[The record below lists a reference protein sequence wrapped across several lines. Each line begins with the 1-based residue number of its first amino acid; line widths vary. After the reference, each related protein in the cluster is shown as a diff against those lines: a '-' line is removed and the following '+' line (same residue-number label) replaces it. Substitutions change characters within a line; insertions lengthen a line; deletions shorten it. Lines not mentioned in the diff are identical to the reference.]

1 MFDHKEEKK
10 VEYLELIYD
19 LIFVYLIGRN
29 GSLVQHIEG
38 GFINWTLFV
47 TYVLCTLIAIQ
58 IWSYSTF
65 YINRFGK
72 NGLRDHIFI
81 FVNMYL
87 LYFMAESTRTDWQSS
102 YYYRYNIAWGLILVN
117 IALQYFITYKKN
129 SAAAPWENAHL
140 IWNFRN
146 LAIQAAIVFVSIPV
160 YTFTGLPL
168 GPAAMVFGLIMTMCS
183 GRVSS
188 LVAVDFSHLAE
199 RAMLYVVFTFGEM
212 IIVIAG
218 YFSGPFSLNLVY
230 FSLFAFLIAAGLFLS
245 YEIFYDHLID
255 KEMQTNGAGYMAIHI
270 FIIFALN
277 SITMGLEFM
286 PEHEIHSLPKTLYL
300 TGAML
305 MFYVF
310 LFLLGRYTG
319 KQTRPPF
326 SFLIRVGLIG
336 VSFIV
341 LMILLRDIMYVNI
354 TVMAVYVYIVY
365 AVLLDFRKKH
375 KKL

>member
-29 GSLVQHIEG
+29 SSLVQHTEG

-58 IWSYSTF
+58 IWGYSTF

-72 NGLRDHIFI
+72 NGIKDHIFI

-87 LYFMAESTRTDWQSS
+87 LYFMAESTRTDWQS
-102 YYYRYNIAWGLILVN
+102 YYYRYNTAWGLILLN
-117 IALQYFITYKKN
+117 IALQYFLTYKKT
-129 SAAAPWENAHL
+129 SSAAPWENEHL
-140 IWNFRN
+140 LWHFRT
-146 LAIQAAIVFVSIPV
+146 LVIQAAIVFASIIL
-160 YTFTGLPL
+160 YSFTGLPL
-168 GPAAMVFGLIMTMCS
+168 APAAMVFGLVMTICS
-183 GRVSS
+183 KRINS
-188 LVAVDFSHLAE
+188 LVSVDFSHLAE

-218 YFSGPFSLNLVY
+218 YFSGPFSFNLVY

-255 KEMQTNGAGYMAIHI
+255 REMQTDGAGYMAIHI

-286 PEHEIHSLPKTLYL
+286 PEQEIHSLPKTLYL
-300 TGAML
+300 IGAML

-319 KQTRPPF
+319 KQTRPPL
-326 SFLIRVGLIG
+326 SFILKVSLIG

-341 LMILLRDIMYVNI
+341 LMIILRDVMYVNI
-354 TVMAVYVYIVY
+354 AVPAVYVYIVF
-365 AVLLDFRKKH
+365 AVLVNFRKKH
-375 KKL
+375 KKA

>member
-1 MFDHKEEKK
+1 MFDQKEEKK

-29 GSLVQHIEG
+29 SSLVQHTEG

-47 TYVLCTLIAIQ
+47 TYVLCTFIAIQ

-72 NGLRDHIFI
+72 NGIRDHVFI

-87 LYFMAESTRTDWQSS
+87 LYFMAESTRTDWHL
-102 YYYRYNIAWGLILVN
+102 YYYRYNIAWGLILLN

-140 IWNFRN
+140 LWHFRT
-146 LAIQAAIVFVSIPV
+146 LVIQAAIVFASVIVFS
-160 YTFTGLPL
+160 FTGLPL
-168 GPAAMVFGLIMTMCS
+168 APAAMVFGLVMMICS
-183 GRVSS
+183 GRVNS

-218 YFSGPFSLNLVY
+218 YFSGPFSFNLVY

-255 KEMQTNGAGYMAIHI
+255 REMQTNGAGYMAIHI

-286 PEHEIHSLPKTLYL
+286 PEQEIHSLPKTLYIIC
-300 TGAML
+300 AML

-319 KQTRPPF
+319 KQTRPPM
-326 SFLIRVGLIG
+326 SFILKVSLIG
-336 VSFIV
+336 ASFVI
-341 LMILLRDIMYVNI
+341 LMLLLRDVMYVNI
-354 TVMAVYVYIVY
+354 AVMAVYVYIVL
-365 AVLLDFRKKH
+365 AVLIDFRKKH
-375 KKL
+375 KNL